1 MTPSFED
8 RMKILKMVQEGK
20 LTAEDAAELLSA
32 LEESI
37 QDAGP
42 TRTANAAPAE
52 KDFPGSKA
60 RWMRV
65 RVTDTNT
72 GKTRVNV
79 RLPIGVVNA
88 AVKMGKNFAPE
99 IEGLDLV
106 ELMNHL
112 KEGSMGNVVDVY
124 DDEDGEHVEVF
135 LE

>member
-32 LEESI
+32 LEETS
-37 QDAGP
+37 QEAGSV
-42 TRTANAAPAE
+42 RAANSSTTERELSGA
-52 KDFPGSKA
+52 KA

-99 IEGLDLV
+99 IEGLDIV
-106 ELMNHL
+106 DLMNQL
-112 KEGSMGNVVDVY
+112 KDGVMGNVVDVY

>member
-32 LEESI
+32 LEETI

-42 TRTANAAPAE
+42 TRTTNAAPVE